1 MGGELQNLLA
11 SKTTRDKQEL
21 WQHQKAAVRKGSCS
35 NLETLFTCSAILI
48 DMIGH
53 GEKMG

>member
-21 WQHQKAAVRKGSCS
+21 WQHQQAPALKDSCS
-35 NLETLFTCSAILI
+35 IPRILITFLAILI
-48 DMIGH
+48 DMSCP